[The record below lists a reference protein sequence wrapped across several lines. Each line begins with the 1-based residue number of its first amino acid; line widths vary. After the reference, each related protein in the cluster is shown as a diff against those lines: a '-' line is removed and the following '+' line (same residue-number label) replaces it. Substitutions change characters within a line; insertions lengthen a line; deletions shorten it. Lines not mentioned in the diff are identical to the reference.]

1 MQRMLFTDE
10 MKPPDSGSDTS
21 KAAARKVPN
30 TKLQRQA
37 ILAFLRERS
46 KHGATDHEI
55 RAHFSDCHDELY
67 GPLANESTQRPRR
80 YELCG
85 GKNQNERPV
94 LVVFSGRTRKTAS
107 GCDAKVW
114 VVK

>member
-10 MKPPDSGSDTS
+10 PKPPDSGSDTS
-21 KAAARKVPN
+21 KAAAKKVPN

-55 RAHFSDCHDELY
+55 RAHFSDCHDEVY

-80 YELCG
+80 WYLAG
-85 GKNQNERPV
+85 GNEKKPWPV
-94 LVVFSGRTRKTAS
+94 LIVDSGRTRPTAS